1 MGLKNTELL
10 TLISDDL
17 LKGTGMHD
25 KLALTTNPA
34 GMRLIAQMTLYNAS
48 NWERLH
54 RYIADS
60 YADALLI
67 AASVKD
73 RLGVFTA
80 DQQTL
85 GRLKV
90 GQVLA
95 LDKYHVVVLMQSEV
109 GEVLQI
115 HDLTVEEE
123 HPHKITDYK
132 RYAIA

>member
-1 MGLKNTELL
+1 
-10 TLISDDL
+10 
-17 LKGTGMHD
+17 MHD

-48 NWERLH
+48 KWDRLD

-60 YADALLI
+60 YSEPLL
-67 AASVKD
+67 AAVSVPE
-73 RLGVFTA
+73 RLQAFTA
-80 DQQTL
+80 DYQVM

-109 GEVLQI
+109 GDMLQV

-132 RYAIA
+132 RYEIA